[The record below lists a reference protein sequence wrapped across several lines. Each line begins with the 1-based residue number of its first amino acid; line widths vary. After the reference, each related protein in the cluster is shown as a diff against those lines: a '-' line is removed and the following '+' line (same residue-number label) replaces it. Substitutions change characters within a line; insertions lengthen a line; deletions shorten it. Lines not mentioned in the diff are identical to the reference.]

1 MPYVI
6 QFKNSALKVLYKLPK
21 ERAHPIA
28 YAIDALGKNPRPQG
42 CKKLK
47 GLDNLYR
54 IRVANYRVVYQIYD
68 KVLIVL
74 VVSIGDRKE
83 IYRNL

>member
-28 YAIDALGKNPRPQG
+28 YAIDALLSF
-42 CKKLK
+42 KKK
-47 GLDNLYR
+47 TPW
-54 IRVANYRVVYQIYD
+54 RVSGILVQRFLRGRAGRKAAESSGPANRSAVY
-68 KVLIVL
+68 
-74 VVSIGDRKE
+74 GGRA
-83 IYRNL
+83 RRR